1 MEKDVFICG
10 YNVNTVK
17 VSLLTKKQ
25 LIINL
30 CDSKGKEYEFS
41 SSLISEVDFDKYQDN
56 ILKAL
61 DIVNWSQAIY
71 CPPILNLVAITEGKK
86 NTIVGLE
93 TNTATIHK
101 NEVSFY

>member
-10 YNVNTVK
+10 YNINTIK

-30 CDSKGKEYEFS
+30 CDAKGKEYEFS
-41 SSLISEVDFDKYQDN
+41 SSLISEIDFEKYQNN
-56 ILKAL
+56 IFKAL
-61 DIVNWSQAIY
+61 NANNWSQIIY
-71 CPPILNLVAITEGKK
+71 SPPILNLTAITEGKK

-93 TNTATIHK
+93 LETATIHK
-101 NEVSFY
+101 NEVTFF